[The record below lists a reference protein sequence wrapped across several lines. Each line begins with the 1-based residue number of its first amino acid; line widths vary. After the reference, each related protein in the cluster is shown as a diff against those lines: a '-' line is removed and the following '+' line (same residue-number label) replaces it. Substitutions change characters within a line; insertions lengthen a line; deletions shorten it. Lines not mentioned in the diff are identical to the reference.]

1 MPARIDGPSAKEA
14 FRQTRAAIE
23 QARRGGNGAGPVVSV
38 QPDVSVADIM
48 EMEFEPVEW
57 VVEELLPPGVGMLAG
72 KPKCGK
78 SWLVLEIAMAVATG
92 EALFGKHEVA
102 CGDVLYIA
110 LEDTYRRIQSRVLK
124 AGYPAPS
131 NLFVETTWPR
141 ADQNGLMLI
150 QQWLEKHPKCRLV
163 IIDTMALF
171 KAKREEGIS
180 YDDDYE
186 IGRGLKQ
193 IVGQRNLA
201 ILLVHHVR
209 KGKEKVV
216 PSTFLEE
223 VSGTMGLTGSMDT
236 IQVLARDAETND
248 ADWLITGKDIE
259 GDPHLA
265 LAWNSV
271 AARWERRGTLA
282 QVRGSEEEEEL
293 LRCVEEAPG
302 ATSAYVAAELSI
314 PRATAKKR
322 IQRACQRGLMCKRM
336 DGKGYTVL

>member
-1 MPARIDGPSAKEA
+1 MPGRVNGPPATDV
-14 FRQTRAAIE
+14 FRQTRQAILH
-23 QARRGGNGAGPVVSV
+23 ARQGGNGASPVPSV
-38 QPDVSVADIM
+38 EQSASIADIM

-92 EALFGKHEVA
+92 GALFGKHEVA

-110 LEDTYRRIQSRVLK
+110 LEDTYRRIQSRVIK

-150 QQWLEKHPKCRLV
+150 QQWLEKHPECRLV

-193 IVGQRNLA
+193 IVGQRNMA

-209 KGKEKVV
+209 KGKEKVI
-216 PSTFLEE
+216 PATFLEE

-248 ADWLITGKDIE
+248 ADWLVTGKDIE

-265 LAWNSV
+265 LSWN
-271 AARWERRGTLA
+271 AHTARWERRGSLEQVRASEQEDELMRCLREIPGASLA
-282 QVRGSEEEEEL
+282 QVSMEL
-293 LRCVEEAPG
+293 D
-302 ATSAYVAAELSI
+302 I
-314 PRATAKKR
+314 PKATAKKR
-322 IQRACQRGLMCKRM
+322 LQRAQQRGLVARRM
-336 DGKGYTVL
+336 DGKGYTLL